1 MRYRW
6 DPVYVPTG
14 RRTSP
19 ATDTHLRASDAERNE
34 VADTLSRHFA
44 EGRLDSAEFKERL
57 DRAMGATTRGDLAG
71 LFDDLPRL
79 VDEPAAAP
87 PPSRRR
93 RLVPFLFLLA
103 LVAVA
108 AGSSLFYVHLP
119 WLLIVLA
126 ALFLWNRSGRLHH
139 HHHGPRGGTDHQVIG

>member
-6 DPVYVPTG
+6 DPVYVATG

-19 ATDTHLRASDAERNE
+19 ATDTHVRASDAERNQE
-34 VADTLSRHFA
+34 ADKLSRHFA
-44 EGRLDSAEFKERL
+44 EGRLDAAEFKERL
-57 DRAMGATTRGDLAG
+57 DRAMGATTRGDLTG

-79 VDEPAAAP
+79 EDESAPP

-93 RLVPFLFLLA
+93 RLIPFVLLVA

-108 AGSSLFYVHLP
+108 AGSSLTYIHLP
-119 WLLIVLA
+119 WLIIVLV
-126 ALFLWNRSGRLHH
+126 ALFLWNRSGRFSRS
-139 HHHGPRGGTDHQVIG
+139 GRSG